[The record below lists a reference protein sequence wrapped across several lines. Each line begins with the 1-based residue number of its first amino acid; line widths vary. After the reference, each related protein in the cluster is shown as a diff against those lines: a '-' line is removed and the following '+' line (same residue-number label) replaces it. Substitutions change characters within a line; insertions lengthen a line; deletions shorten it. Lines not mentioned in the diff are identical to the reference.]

1 MCLFTGMSMVTDD
14 EVISASIDQTVVV
27 WSYKLVDD
35 VIQVLMYVA

>member
-1 MCLFTGMSMVTDD
+1 MVTDD